1 MQIAIDG
8 PSGAGKSTI
17 AKLLAA
23 KMNCIYLD
31 TGAMYR
37 TVGLLAVRT
46 NTDRHDDAALAEL
59 LKNADIRVLRVDGSQ
74 HMALGCEDVE
84 TLIRT
89 PEISMAAS
97 DVASCPSVRR
107 ALVALQQKIAAGCD
121 VVMDGR
127 DIGTRVLPDADYK
140 FFLTAS
146 DKVRAQEDVRR
157 RDEQDTTRAESPLTI
172 ADDATE
178 VETDDLGID
187 EVVTVLMALMGRF

>member
-1 MQIAIDG
+1 MQIASDG

-74 HMALGCEDVE
+74 HMALGGEDVE

-107 ALVALQQKIAAGCD
+107 ALVALQQKIAAGHAQA
-121 VVMDGR
+121 
-127 DIGTRVLPDADYK
+127 L
-140 FFLTAS
+140 
-146 DKVRAQEDVRR
+146 RAQLELAFTFLAGNIEHSLFLAQFTADLKQQRR
-157 RDEQDTTRAESPLTI
+157 FSDTRCTPDKYRPAGSNIEQYFQQVILCDSNW
-172 ADDATE
+172 
-178 VETDDLGID
+178 
-187 EVVTVLMALMGRF
+187 